1 MKKFVATTTM
11 VIKEERVK
19 MRIINFERRSPW
31 TLVKKEALKQSPIQT
46 LQGKGSLEA
55 KFGKIVA
62 REEYSEIK

>member
-31 TLVKKEALKQSPIQT
+31 TLVKKEALK
-46 LQGKGSLEA
+46 
-55 KFGKIVA
+55 
-62 REEYSEIK
+62 